1 MEIREQVPLA
11 PYTTIGL
18 GGRAR
23 YLVECH
29 RAEEI
34 REAFRFAGTRG
45 VPALVLGGGSN
56 IIFPDAGF
64 PGLVIR
70 VTGGGYGFREN
81 GDLVDVKASAGVEW
95 DALVADAVQRGYSGI
110 ECLSGIP
117 GTVGGTPI
125 QNVGAYGQEVAETL
139 VAVSCLTREGLD
151 AVSFDQGQCGFGY
164 RTSRFKRADRDRFVV
179 LEVTFRLRRNAAPAP
194 RYREVA
200 DAVARKGDLATLPPR
215 DAVRLV
221 RETVLEI
228 RRRKAMVLDPADPDT
243 RSVGSFFVNPV
254 LTEEAFAEL
263 EVRWIARGGSGTI
276 PSFPAAQGVKVP
288 AGWLVEQAG
297 FKKGFQQNGV
307 GVSRRHALAL
317 VNRGGTAAALLA
329 LAGDIEQAVREK
341 FGVELEREPVVVG

>member
-11 PYTTIGL
+11 PLTTLGL
-18 GGRAR
+18 GGRAH

-34 REAFRFAGTRG
+34 REAFRFAGTNHAP
-45 VPALVLGGGSN
+45 VLILGGGSN

-64 PGLVIR
+64 PGLVVR

-81 GDLVDVKASAGVEW
+81 GDLVEVKAGAGVTW
-95 DALVADAVQRGYSGI
+95 DELVAECVSRGYSGI

-139 VAVSCLTREGLD
+139 ASVSCLSRGGLD
-151 AVSFDQGQCGFGY
+151 AVTFGNATCGFGY
-164 RTSRFKRADRDRFVV
+164 RTSRFKREDRDQYVV
-179 LEVTFRLRRNAAPAP
+179 LDVTFRLRRNAVPVL
-194 RYREVA
+194 RYPELA
-200 DAVARKGDLATLPPR
+200 DAVAAKGDIASLPPG

-221 RETVLEI
+221 RETVLAI
-228 RRRKAMVLDPADPDT
+228 RRQKSMVVDPADPDT
-243 RSVGSFFVNPV
+243 RSVGSFFTNPV
-254 LTEEAFAEL
+254 LTADAFSEM

-288 AGWLVEQAG
+288 AAWLVEQAG
-297 FKKGFQQNGV
+297 FKKGFQREGV
-307 GVSRRHALAL
+307 GISRRHALAL

-329 LAGDIEQAVREK
+329 LAREIERAVRER

>member
-18 GGRAR
+18 GGRAQ

-34 REAFRFAGTRG
+34 REAFRFGATHR
-45 VPALVLGGGSN
+45 VPVLVLGGGSN
-56 IIFPDAGF
+56 IIFADTGF
-64 PGLVIR
+64 PGLVLR

-81 GDLVDVKASAGVEW
+81 GDLVDVKASAGVAW
-95 DALVADAVQRGYSGI
+95 DELVADAVQRGYAGI

-139 VAVSCLTREGLD
+139 VAVSCLRRDGLEQ
-151 AVSFDQGQCGFGY
+151 VTFGNTECGFGY
-164 RTSRFKRADRDRFVV
+164 RASRFKREDRDRYVV
-179 LEVTFRLRRNAAPAP
+179 LDVTFRLRRNGVPEL

-200 DAVARKGDLATLPPR
+200 DAVARKGDLAALPPR
-215 DAVRLV
+215 EALRLV

-228 RRRKAMVLDPADPDT
+228 RRRKAMVLDPADPDA

-254 LTEEAFAEL
+254 LTEEAFSQL
-263 EVRWIARGGSGTI
+263 EVRWIAQGGSGTI
-276 PSFPAAQGVKVP
+276 PSFPAGHAVKVP
-288 AGWLVEQAG
+288 AAWLVEQAG
-297 FKKGFQQNGV
+297 FKKGFQKNGV
-307 GVSRRHALAL
+307 GVSSRHALAL

-329 LAGDIEQAVREK
+329 LAQEIEDAVREK